1 MHNCLCKALSAPNR
15 ACTAVPDKDIIHAVT
30 RENRGLW
37 SVCIGIL
44 KCRERI
50 VIQFT
55 DFKSGNYHR
64 GLSSNFRVGS
74 NQIPLCSSQKRKAA
88 YIPRKIEAASVR
100 VQICSRKIPDTLPL
114 VAMLYKVTF
123 QTVPKSTDCVQW
135 WFCVLVTSD
144 KKQDG
149 SRIVHFYAFPICGDS
164 LISCCQSAYFPGI
177 CI

>member
-44 KCRERI
+44 KGRERI

-55 DFKSGNYHR
+55 DFKSGNYHW

-74 NQIPLCSSQKRKAA
+74 NQIPLCSSKRGKPH
-88 YIPRKIEAASVR
+88 IFPRKIGVMSVR
-100 VQICSRKIPDTLPL
+100 VQICSRKIPGTGRAVPL
-114 VAMLYKVTF
+114 CKVTF
-123 QTVPKSTDCVQW
+123 QIEPLK
-135 WFCVLVTSD
+135 D
-144 KKQDG
+144 KI
-149 SRIVHFYAFPICGDS
+149 RCLTALPCLFNV
-164 LISCCQSAYFPGI
+164 
-177 CI
+177 

>member
-44 KCRERI
+44 KGRERI

-74 NQIPLCSSQKRKAA
+74 NQIPLCSSQKRKA
-88 YIPRKIEAASVR
+88 IFPRKIGAMPVR
-100 VQICSRKIPDTLPL
+100 VQICSRKIPGTLPL
-114 VAMLYKVTF
+114 VAMLCKVTF
-123 QTVPKSTDCVQW
+123 QIEPLKDEIRCLAALPCLCNV
-135 WFCVLVTSD
+135 
-144 KKQDG
+144 
-149 SRIVHFYAFPICGDS
+149 
-164 LISCCQSAYFPGI
+164 
-177 CI
+177 

>member
-1 MHNCLCKALSAPNR
+1 MTAAKWLLLAVFANLAKTSKTEISALSAPYR
-15 ACTAVPDKDIIHAVT
+15 ACTALPDKDIIHAVT

-44 KCRERI
+44 KGRERI

-88 YIPRKIEAASVR
+88 YIPLENRGYVCPGSNLLQENSGYWPGGSV
-100 VQICSRKIPDTLPL
+100 
-114 VAMLYKVTF
+114 F
-123 QTVPKSTDCVQW
+123 W
-135 WFCVLVTSD
+135 
-144 KKQDG
+144 
-149 SRIVHFYAFPICGDS
+149 
-164 LISCCQSAYFPGI
+164 
-177 CI
+177 

>member
-55 DFKSGNYHR
+55 DFKSGNYHQ

-100 VQICSRKIPDTLPL
+100 VQICSRKIPGTGRATLCFGNGYFRRTP
-114 VAMLYKVTF
+114 
-123 QTVPKSTDCVQW
+123 
-135 WFCVLVTSD
+135 D
-144 KKQDG
+144 KRMRGQQA
-149 SRIVHFYAFPICGDS
+149 AFAIT
-164 LISCCQSAYFPGI
+164 LQ
-177 CI
+177 